1 MIVESPFRSMAEKWP
16 SSMVARSETK
26 NITGGIMSEKYI
38 SNLDSAG
45 LGPAGAIRCGKKVC
59 YPVESLIAWLESRS
73 SVITR
78 RKTKVKGDFGR

>member
-1 MIVESPFRSMAEKWP
+1 MEKENPFRIMAKKWP